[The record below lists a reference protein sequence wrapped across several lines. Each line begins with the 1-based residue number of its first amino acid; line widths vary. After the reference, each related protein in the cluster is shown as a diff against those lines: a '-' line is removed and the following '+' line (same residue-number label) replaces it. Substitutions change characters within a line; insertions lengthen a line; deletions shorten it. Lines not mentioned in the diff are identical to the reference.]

1 MRKLYQG
8 VMILGM
14 MGQCGL
20 LCADEL
26 SERKAQLERQIA
38 ELKAKEKERQ
48 EVEKLE
54 RRIQE
59 LQSQTK
65 QEPSAQDSTSQQ
77 TTQQFQKTYQS
88 PQRNPYLPNVVTQE
102 MRDAEA
108 KEMFGKNRNGILLG
122 LGIGS
127 MKMEYLSGT
136 TGFNEDFTMGSA
148 RFGYQR
154 FPFNKAFGLRLY
166 VDSFV
171 GNGRFKDGGVVTQ
184 IFTAYNAD
192 ILMDLNIP
200 NTYHYIGLFVGAGV
214 GTLQFS
220 YVPTSIWESKTELAG
235 KSGFIN
241 FGAAITLDVKH
252 RLECYIKQPA
262 LNKYDDKFYWQTSM
276 LLNMTYQYAF

>member
-1 MRKLYQG
+1 MKKLCQG
-8 VMILGM
+8 VIILCVI
-14 MGQCGL
+14 GQSSI

-38 ELKAKEKERQ
+38 ELEAKEKERQ

-88 PQRNPYLPNVVTQE
+88 PIGNPYLSNTITQE

-122 LGIGS
+122 VGIGS
-127 MKMEYLSGT
+127 MKMEYLSGI

-171 GNGRFKDGGVVTQ
+171 GNGRFKD
-184 IFTAYNAD
+184 
-192 ILMDLNIP
+192 
-200 NTYHYIGLFVGAGV
+200 
-214 GTLQFS
+214 
-220 YVPTSIWESKTELAG
+220 
-235 KSGFIN
+235 
-241 FGAAITLDVKH
+241 
-252 RLECYIKQPA
+252 
-262 LNKYDDKFYWQTSM
+262 
-276 LLNMTYQYAF
+276 